1 MRARLLHAVILAFT
15 ICVSG
20 LAKAACA
27 VGSITGI
34 SFTSTTLAPYNP
46 FASFTPKLVTVT
58 VTGSTSCTVE
68 LSFLA
73 PTMPARMSGAGVLNY
88 DVQLAGG
95 VASLLYTGGNPL
107 TSQPIVIG
115 GPGNPGTATVQISI
129 PMGQVVADGAYSDAN
144 LVAQVFDKT
153 GSTFTLLRAQTMPVN
168 GSVVKVCQ
176 FTQPTNPTLNFTS
189 AIANGLPKPD
199 HVRSLT
205 LDGLSCTAPTMVRLS
220 GNAMQPQQPMG
231 NSPGFDSLIHYR
243 ASARF
248 NAASALLDT
257 SVASEASSTVR
268 STATGATVNGSMSI
282 DVNLLAGNPLMAGTY
297 GATLTISIDPSP

>member
-15 ICVSG
+15 ISVSG
-20 LAKAACA
+20 QAKAACA
-27 VGSITGI
+27 VSSIAGI

-46 FASFTPKLVTVT
+46 FVSFTPKLVTVT
-58 VTGSTSCTVE
+58 VTGSASCTVE
-68 LSFLA
+68 LSFFS

-95 VASLLYTGGNPL
+95 GASLLYTGGNPL

-115 GPGNPGTATVQISI
+115 GPGNPGTATVQISV
-129 PMGQVVADGAYSDAN
+129 PAGQVVADGPYSDAN
-144 LVAQVFDKT
+144 LMAQVFDKT
-153 GSTFTLLRAQTMPVN
+153 SSTFTLLRAQTMPVT

-189 AIANGLPKPD
+189 AIANGLPKAD
-199 HVRSLT
+199 HVRTLA

-231 NSPGFDSLIHYR
+231 NAPGFDSLIHYR

-248 NAASALLDT
+248 NAASAVLDT
-257 SVASEASSTVR
+257 SVASEASSTGR
-268 STATGATVNGSMSI
+268 STSTGATVNGSMSL
-282 DVNLLAGNPLMAGTY
+282 DVNLLAGQPLMAGTY
-297 GATLTISIDPSP
+297 AATLVISIDPSP